1 MRLVSVSLAERISQV
16 RSGELDA
23 AFVRGTAAAP
33 GIELLPLWQD
43 PLTVAFPATHPLAA
57 EPAIGLSQLS
67 GIPLRL
73 APRQDNPVF
82 HDMILGACADAGF
95 EPLLGPPFTTVQ
107 DTLAEIGTGPPTWT
121 VLYTAAAEQV
131 PVNRVVFRP
140 LAGVT
145 AQTCIAVKPVPPGPA
160 LRRLL
165 DAAASVTAA
174 SQRKVPDA

>member
-1 MRLVSVSLAERISQV
+1 MAGPVSVAV
-16 RSGELDA
+16 
-23 AFVRGTAAAP
+23 
-33 GIELLPLWQD
+33 
-43 PLTVAFPATHPLAA
+43 PATHPLAA
-57 EPAIGLSQLS
+57 EPVIRLSQLS

-82 HDMILGACADAGF
+82 HDIILGACADAGF

-107 DTLAEIGTGPPTWT
+107 DTLAEIGTGPPTWA

-131 PVNRVVFRP
+131 PVRRIAFRP

-145 AQTCIAVKPVPPGPA
+145 AQTCLAVPPGPPSPA

-165 DAAASVTAA
+165 NACASASA
-174 SQRKVPDA
+174 SQHKESDV